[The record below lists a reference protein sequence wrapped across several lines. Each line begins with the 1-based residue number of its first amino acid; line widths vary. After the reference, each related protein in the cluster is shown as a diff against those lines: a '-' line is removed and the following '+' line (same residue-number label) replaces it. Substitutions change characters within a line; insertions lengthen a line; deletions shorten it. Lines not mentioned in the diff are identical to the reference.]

1 MTGYEK
7 KRRRIFN
14 RNGAFESKV
23 RGKEGGENKKK
34 LSISLTFSPYSP
46 LRSISLLFL

>member
-7 KRRRIFN
+7 NKEEEFLTATAN
-14 RNGAFESKV
+14 KAK
-23 RGKEGGENKKK
+23 KEGGENKKK
-34 LSISLTFSPYSP
+34 LSISLTFSPYAP